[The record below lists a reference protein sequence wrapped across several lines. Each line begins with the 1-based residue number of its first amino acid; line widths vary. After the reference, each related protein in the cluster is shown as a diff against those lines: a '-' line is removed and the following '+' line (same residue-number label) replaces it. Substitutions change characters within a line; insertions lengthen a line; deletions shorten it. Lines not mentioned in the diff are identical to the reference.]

1 MRNLLPNDFGAVL
14 VKSALLSQK
23 LHDATLHELHKNV
36 KWMGR
41 QINCFQA
48 TTFRN
53 GFNPAEELE
62 AH

>member
-1 MRNLLPNDFGAVL
+1 MTLGGL

-41 QINCFQA
+41 QIHTSA
-48 TTFRN
+48 LH
-53 GFNPAEELE
+53 LE
-62 AH
+62 MDLIHGRTRERIRSDQRE